1 VRGPGLLRSSPRQA
15 SRFDGFGFAEV
26 PAEASCSGPDRV
38 QDLGENLQHREVAAS
53 TVARSAPSRIVNQL
67 RVTDRDTGTVSL
79 QLLFGARPRH
89 DRTLL
94 QLQRGLGALFVR
106 QGSPV
111 TGTVAGMAP
120 HHLELL
126 YLLVLLIVQTLIPY
140 FVIRLAVGHG
150 VVDANRRLGPG
161 RDSSV

>member
-1 VRGPGLLRSSPRQA
+1 
-15 SRFDGFGFAEV
+15 
-26 PAEASCSGPDRV
+26 
-38 QDLGENLQHREVAAS
+38 
-53 TVARSAPSRIVNQL
+53 
-67 RVTDRDTGTVSL
+67 
-79 QLLFGARPRH
+79 
-89 DRTLL
+89 L